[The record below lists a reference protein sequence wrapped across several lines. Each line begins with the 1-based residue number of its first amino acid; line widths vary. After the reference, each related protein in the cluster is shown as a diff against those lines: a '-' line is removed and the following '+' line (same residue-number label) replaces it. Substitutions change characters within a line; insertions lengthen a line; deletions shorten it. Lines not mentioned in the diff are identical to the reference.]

1 MGLIP
6 AVFVI
11 FSYMGDKI
19 NQEFEEYQQD
29 LETRSKKL
37 KLIPKFEVDE
47 SLEDTLNGL
56 KGKQIEL

>member
-1 MGLIP
+1 
-6 AVFVI
+6 
-11 FSYMGDKI
+11 MGDKI

-37 KLIPKFEVDE
+37 KLIPKFEMDE

>member
-6 AVFVI
+6 TVFVI